1 MAKNGSSRWLVWI
14 ISAIII
20 ACVVGGGIWYYNKS
34 SGSTEQYQIVT
45 VSRGDLIQAVSAT
58 GQLNPVVN
66 VQVGSQISGRINKLY
81 VDYNSEVKS
90 NQVIAEIDPSSYQS
104 AVLRS
109 EAEVANAKANVA
121 LAEVQSRRASSLY
134 TNKLISASDYDTTM
148 AQALQAEAQLKSAE
162 ANLNNAKV
170 DLSRCTIF

>member
-1 MAKNGSSRWLVWI
+1 MG
-14 ISAIII
+14 
-20 ACVVGGGIWYYNKS
+20 
-34 SGSTEQYQIVT
+34 T
-45 VSRGDLIQAVSAT
+45 VSHGDLTQAVSAT
-58 GQLNPVVN
+58 GQVNAVVN

-170 DLSRCTIF
+170 DLSRCTIFAPVDGVVISRNVDVGQTVAASFNT